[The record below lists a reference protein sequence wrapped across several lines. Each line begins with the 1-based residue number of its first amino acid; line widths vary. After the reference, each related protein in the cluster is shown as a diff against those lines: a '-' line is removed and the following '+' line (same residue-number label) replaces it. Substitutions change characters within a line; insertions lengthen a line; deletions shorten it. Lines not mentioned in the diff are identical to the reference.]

1 MLSIYFACEKWV
13 KEHFQ
18 FCHRMSDVTTNR
30 RKKMKIDVKA
40 VEWQFQLATKEKQ
53 VYAFEG
59 LSPHSSSY

>member
-1 MLSIYFACEKWV
+1 
-13 KEHFQ
+13 
-18 FCHRMSDVTTNR
+18 
-30 RKKMKIDVKA
+30 MKIDVKA